1 MDRMRMLICA
11 AFSGLGAILLF
22 FGSQPGIAEADVV
35 GPSLPLPDFATW
47 TTWVVVAVCVV
58 AIIAVAIGIFFILR
72 GRAKR
77 RASGPD
83 AGR

>member
-1 MDRMRMLICA
+1 MRMLVYSA
-11 AFSGLGAILLF
+11 LSGLGAALLF
-22 FGSQPGIAEADVV
+22 FGGRSGIAEADTV
-35 GPSLPLPDFATW
+35 GPSLPLPNLDSW

-58 AIIAVAIGIFFILR
+58 AIVAVAVGIFFIVR
-72 GRAKR
+72 ARAKR